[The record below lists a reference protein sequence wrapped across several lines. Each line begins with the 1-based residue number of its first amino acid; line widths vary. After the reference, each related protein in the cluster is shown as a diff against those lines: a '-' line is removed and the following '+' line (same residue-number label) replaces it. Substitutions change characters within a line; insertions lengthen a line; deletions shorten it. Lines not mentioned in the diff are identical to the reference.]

1 MQSSKKSPKTS
12 GSSSAATKTV
22 KAAAPV
28 KKAPAANKPAVEA
41 AAAKKAP
48 AVKKTAV
55 KAATVKKA
63 PAAKKPA
70 SKHKHV
76 KFQVQTKPGSK
87 VFIGGDFNEWNHLL
101 QELIDQDGN
110 GVYEVV
116 IALEPGVYEYKFHI
130 NDNWCID
137 PDNSNFRQNVM
148 GTLNSVI
155 IVE

>member
-22 KAAAPV
+22 KAAAV
-28 KKAPAANKPAVEA
+28 KKAPAAKKPAVEA

-48 AVKKTAV
+48 AVKKTTV
-55 KAATVKKA
+55 KAPV
-63 PAAKKPA
+63 AKKPA
-70 SKHKHV
+70 GKHKHV

-87 VFIGGDFNEWNHLL
+87 VYIGGDFNEWNHLL

-110 GVYEVV
+110 GVYEVA

-130 NDNWCID
+130 NDNWCVD
-137 PDNSNFRQNVM
+137 PDNPNFRPNPL

>member
-12 GSSSAATKTV
+12 GISSAATKTV
-22 KAAAPV
+22 KAAAV
-28 KKAPAANKPAVEA
+28 KKAPAAKKPAVEA
-41 AAAKKAP
+41 ATAAKKAP
-48 AVKKTAV
+48 AVKKTTV
-55 KAATVKKA
+55 KAPV
-63 PAAKKPA
+63 AKKPA
-70 SKHKHV
+70 GKHKHV

>member
-12 GSSSAATKTV
+12 GISSAATKTV

-28 KKAPAANKPAVEA
+28 KKAPAAKKP
-41 AAAKKAP
+41 
-48 AVKKTAV
+48 AV
-55 KAATVKKA
+55 KAAAVKKA
-63 PAAKKPA
+63 PAAAVKKAPVAKKPA
-70 SKHKHV
+70 GKHKHV

-87 VFIGGDFNEWNHLL
+87 VYIGGDFNEWNHLL
-101 QELIDQDGN
+101 QELIDHDGN
-110 GVYEVV
+110 GVYEIV

>member
-1 MQSSKKSPKTS
+1 MQSSQKSPKTS
-12 GSSSAATKTV
+12 GISSAATKTV
-22 KAAAPV
+22 KAAAV
-28 KKAPAANKPAVEA
+28 KKAPAAKKPAVKA
-41 AAAKKAP
+41 ATAVKKT

-63 PAAKKPA
+63 PIAKKPA
-70 SKHKHV
+70 GKHKHV

-87 VFIGGDFNEWNHLL
+87 VYIGGDFNEWNHLL
-101 QELIDQDGN
+101 QELIDQDSN